1 MRFFDSKE
9 EVLDIQLTQHGKK
22 LLSEGALKPVY
33 YAFFD
38 NDILYD
44 GSYSNREEVQ
54 NTIDER
60 IRKETPRL
68 KAQYIFRGTDTTSTL
83 DKNLQIS
90 PEKNYSLGLPLGN
103 SSLGSDKAPAWDI
116 NFLYNELTSSVD
128 YLSGSGLSYVR
139 IPQLETEVDF
149 EIYVTQKKEDGSVT
163 TNYIPERLV
172 DVAYNMFEDT
182 PGVHG
187 PVDDEEEYLLAKD
200 GTMIQIKPDFV
211 LLEVEE
217 DNTDSM
223 TDNFEIE
230 IFEISNVID
239 ENGNQ
244 QKIEKPLEFFNPTL
258 DENLGPQHIE
268 YYFNLEADLDIPQEF
283 FCASPVVKERKRS
296 RLVDDSLPYPLRCPE
311 YEGGKDLYIDDAAK
325 EEEPC

>member
-116 NFLYNELTSSVD
+116 KFLYNELTSS
-128 YLSGSGLSYVR
+128 
-139 IPQLETEVDF
+139 DF